1 MPKTTLPQLIISVRM
16 FVFKK
21 NHTEIRSRKFSL
33 IFRLFGVCVCVP
45 KVTLLIVFLQTSIL
59 RSCGGT
65 YVATWIEMTY
75 LS

>member
-1 MPKTTLPQLIISVRM
+1 MCAKGHLLSKGIGQV
-16 FVFKK
+16 
-21 NHTEIRSRKFSL
+21 
-33 IFRLFGVCVCVP
+33 
-45 KVTLLIVFLQTSIL
+45 LIVFLQTSIL